1 MQDNLIKM
9 LQILVKSLLCFSG
22 GAISLID
29 HSNMTLNGSNFTE
42 NKAQPLFE
50 YNDTMLLGCPE
61 GIICMIS
68 KNTIFQSYTYTI
80 T

>member
-1 MQDNLIKM
+1 MVSTISYEIFKIWSN
-9 LQILVKSLLCFSG
+9 VCKSFSSG

-29 HSNMTLNGSNFTE
+29 HSYMFLNGSNFTG

-61 GIICMIS
+61 GIICMIC
-68 KNTIFQSYTYTI
+68 KNTIV
-80 T
+80 